1 MLECGDTAA
10 RDSYLAKINAA
21 STAAARTSAAIEAG
35 LFTCSI
41 CAQVCESGAKLAKH
55 IQGAHPNATAQGLAN
70 CGVAKCPDPSCT
82 TLYCLVT
89 ATDCSSRCHMY
100 THFKSFSGRYASGSH
115 AAIERTAGS
124 VTAMCHAAA
133 AEARCLARPGTP
145 GSMLTV
151 GKGSSTA
158 EARLAGGHATA
169 AAAAAAIRSA
179 TKGADG
185 AIRPA
190 DTLNT
195 MPAADFDLS
204 VM

>member
-1 MLECGDTAA
+1 
-10 RDSYLAKINAA
+10 
-21 STAAARTSAAIEAG
+21 
-35 LFTCSI
+35 
-41 CAQVCESGAKLAKH
+41 
-55 IQGAHPNATAQGLAN
+55 
-70 CGVAKCPDPSCT
+70 
-82 TLYCLVT
+82 
-89 ATDCSSRCHMY
+89 
-100 THFKSFSGRYASGSH
+100 
-115 AAIERTAGS
+115 
-124 VTAMCHAAA
+124 MCHAAA
-133 AEARCLARPGTP
+133 AEAGRLARPGTP

-151 GKGSSTA
+151 GKGSSAA

-204 VM
+204 VMYNINGEEVKRLIVSTQDFPSGVEARNKTGAPARAFAQRMTATPDTRPTPWRARRPSRPPRWP